1 MEKVKKTMFNKEE
14 IIIFLLVALL
24 IGYLFS
30 FKELMTKS
38 LNWDAVLAWLK
49 LSGLALIALLSC
61 VVVCNMV
68 TWHFGCDAEF
78 RLWCVKQYSF
88 HKRSYFKRSLPAWIL
103 FPLGLVFLTLGYV
116 KWLALLVF
124 DVVPT
129 TKVGRE
135 YAEITEWELALIAFF
150 GLFANLMLAVISK
163 IAGWHTLA
171 SINMWYAFFNFLPIS
186 ELNGAKIL
194 HGSKML
200 WIFGFVFT
208 VIILILLGIAHI
220 VTTLVAAG
228 VLALIA
234 VVLFYC
240 FFERKE

>member
-1 MEKVKKTMFNKEE
+1 MEKVKKTMFNKNE
-14 IIIFLLVALL
+14 IIIFLLAALI

-30 FKELMTKS
+30 FNNIIASGLSQDT
-38 LNWDAVLAWLK
+38 VLAWLK
-49 LSGLALIALLSC
+49 LSGLALIALLSS
-61 VVVCNMV
+61 VVVCNIV

-78 RLWCVKQYSF
+78 RLWCIRQYGF
-88 HKRSYFKRSLPAWIL
+88 HKTSYFKRSLPAWIL
-103 FPLGLVFLTLGYV
+103 FPLGFVFLTLGYV
-116 KWLALLVF
+116 KWLALTVF

-129 TKVGRE
+129 TRVGRE

-150 GLFANLMLAVISK
+150 GLFANLALAVVSK
-163 IAGWHTLA
+163 IAGWDTLA
-171 SINMWYAFFNFLPIS
+171 SINIWFAFFNFLPIS

-208 VIILILLGIAHI
+208 IIILILLGITHI

-240 FFERKE
+240 FFEKE